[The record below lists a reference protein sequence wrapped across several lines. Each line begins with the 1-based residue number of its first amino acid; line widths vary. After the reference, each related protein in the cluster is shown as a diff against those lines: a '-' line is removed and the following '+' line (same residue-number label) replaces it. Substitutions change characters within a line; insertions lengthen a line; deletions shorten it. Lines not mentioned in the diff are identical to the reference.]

1 MNKLEKWSEELTK
14 EVYNEWK
21 TKYSFWKS
29 GFKIFYSPV
38 RKNPKLLILSLNPGG
53 TEEHFKKENQKLFE
67 NNDFSVSKNNEY
79 LTTNYTMAK
88 KVRKFFENNLD
99 LLEESVVLPILFF
112 RSKDYQYWKNNIKKE
127 IRYDMENFSYTK
139 IKEILDY
146 IEPKFC
152 LIIGFVTYDKIK
164 KHILKIDFENTVSK
178 NVKQNGEHRLYI
190 KAKSGNIVLFCI
202 PHLTGYHISNEK
214 MNEIR
219 REFLKTIN

>member
-29 GFKIFYSPV
+29 GFKTFYSPV
-38 RKNPKLLILSLNPGG
+38 RKNPKLLILSFNPGG
-53 TEEHFKKENQKLFE
+53 TDEHFEKENQQLFE
-67 NNDFSVSKNNEY
+67 NNDFSISKNNEY

-88 KVRKFFENNLD
+88 KVRKFFESNLD
-99 LLEESVVLPILFF
+99 LLEESVALPILFF
-112 RSKDYQYWKNNIKKE
+112 RSKNYQYWKNNIKKE
-127 IRYDMENFSYTK
+127 IRCDMENFSYTK
-139 IKEILDY
+139 IREILDY
-146 IEPKFC
+146 LEPKSC

-164 KHILKIDFENTVSK
+164 KHILKIDSENHISDGT
-178 NVKQNGEHRLYI
+178 HRLYI

-214 MNEIR
+214 MDKIR
-219 REFLKTIN
+219 REFLKTID

>member
-21 TKYSFWKS
+21 TKYSFWKP

-53 TEEHFKKENQKLFE
+53 TDEHFEKENLKSFE
-67 NNDFSVSKNNEY
+67 NNDFSISKNNEY

-99 LLEESVVLPILFF
+99 LLEESVALPILFF
-112 RSKDYQYWKNNIKKE
+112 RSKNYQYWENNIKKE

-139 IKEILDY
+139 IREILDY
-146 IEPKFC
+146 LEPKSC
-152 LIIGFVTYDKIK
+152 LIIGFVTYAKIK
-164 KHILKIDFENTVSK
+164 KHILKIDSENDISDGT
-178 NVKQNGEHRLYI
+178 HRLYI
-190 KAKSGNIVLFCI
+190 KAKSGNTVLFCI

-214 MNEIR
+214 MDKIR